1 MSFLMISDILR
12 LFENTLTA
20 DDSSNISEII
30 RAVLNPVFFLEK
42 VFARIECT
50 KSTKSTESTKDAT
63 KQKHKSVDK

>member
-50 KSTKSTESTKDAT
+50 KSTKSTESTKVAKTQLSKST
-63 KQKHKSVDK
+63 KA